1 MCIQFVAKYQ
11 THKYTYNIMTLKS
24 KYLLALFLGCLE
36 LVNGS
41 AVEFLRDPKSRC
53 PKYWVDATHVD
64 MVSQFLQL
72 FHSIYLVR
80 TLLHF
85 SVKSNLR
92 DVYNST
98 LIKLCLGMTH
108 KVSVTQKMPIW

>member
-1 MCIQFVAKYQ
+1 MCIQLVANYQ

-72 FHSIYLVR
+72 FHSIYLNSSNIITFFR
-80 TLLHF
+80 QI
-85 SVKSNLR
+85 KS
-92 DVYNST
+92 
-98 LIKLCLGMTH
+98 
-108 KVSVTQKMPIW
+108 

>member
-1 MCIQFVAKYQ
+1 MY
-11 THKYTYNIMTLKS
+11 IMALKLNN
-24 KYLLALFLGCLE
+24 LLALFLGCMA

-72 FHSIYLVR
+72 FHSTIYLVR
-80 TLLHF
+80 KLLHF
-85 SVKSNLR
+85 PSLDS
-92 DVYNST
+92 
-98 LIKLCLGMTH
+98 
-108 KVSVTQKMPIW
+108 